1 MGMNLYSKS
10 VDDLTP
16 LHWACLVNS
25 EIAMIYLLAWYPEK
39 AINLQDK
46 DGNTAL
52 HLTIKSAGELGSGRP
67 MRQLLLNGADK
78 TIKNDDKK
86 TPVDC
91 ARTEIENKKLS
102 RELVGNLT
110 QKTKCSCL

>member
-52 HLTIKSAGELGSGRP
+52 HLAIKSAGELGSGRP
-67 MRQLLLNGADK
+67 MR
-78 TIKNDDKK
+78 
-86 TPVDC
+86 
-91 ARTEIENKKLS
+91 
-102 RELVGNLT
+102 
-110 QKTKCSCL
+110 